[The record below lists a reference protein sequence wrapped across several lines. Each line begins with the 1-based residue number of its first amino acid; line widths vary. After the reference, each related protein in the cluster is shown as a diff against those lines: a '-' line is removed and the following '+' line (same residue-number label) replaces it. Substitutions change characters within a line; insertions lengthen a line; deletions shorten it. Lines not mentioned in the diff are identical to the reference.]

1 MDLSSIRE
9 GELRKVFDDL
19 EEAFQALNIDFY
31 LIGALARDIWYARG
45 EKNFRTTKDVDFAI
59 MIGNKPDYE
68 AVREYLKV
76 HKANTGTTNNAFAM
90 ITPAGIQVDI
100 LPFGEIEIND
110 EVKFEG
116 TGLTSIKVNGFSEVY
131 QAGTEEIELATGH
144 IFKVAT
150 LPAIVLLKLIAYDDR
165 PEIRLRDAPD
175 IINILLHFF
184 DLQADLIYEHHN
196 DLFGG
201 EDLALEEIGAI
212 VIGREMQKIV
222 SGNVGLEARLAGI
235 IENKITAKENSAFI
249 RSMVSESGRTVED
262 VVKLMERLSEGYKQT
277 KIV

>member
-76 HKANTGTTNNAFAM
+76 HKAYTGTKNNAFAM